1 MAGFFD
7 HALWHVFVL
16 VSALLAAAGALI
28 LLLGP
33 LVFAPPESGLRR
45 GGRLAAWALVGFGA
59 LVVVVEWQLVH

>member
-1 MAGFFD
+1 VVAGFFD

-16 VSALLAAAGALI
+16 AAALLAAAGALI

-33 LVFAPPESGLRR
+33 LVFAPPEPG
-45 GGRLAAWALVGFGA
+45 GGRGRRVAWALVGLGA

>member
-16 VSALLAAAGALI
+16 AAGLLAAAGALI

-33 LVFAPPESGLRR
+33 LVIDRR
-45 GGRLAAWALVGFGA
+45 TTGGRKTLAWTLVGLGS
-59 LVVVVEWQLVH
+59 LVVVVEWQIVH

>member
-1 MAGFFD
+1 VAGFFD

-16 VSALLAAAGALI
+16 ASALLAAAGALI

-33 LVFAPPESGLRR
+33 LFFAPPGSGFGR
-45 GGRLAAWALVGFGA
+45 GRPVAWALVGLGA

>member
-16 VSALLAAAGALI
+16 AAALLAAAGVLI

-33 LVFAPPESGLRR
+33 LIFPAPQQGPRR
-45 GGRLAAWALVGFGA
+45 GRLVAWALVGLGA
-59 LVVVVEWQLVH
+59 LVVVAEWQLVH

>member
-1 MAGFFD
+1 VVAGFFD

-33 LVFAPPESGLRR
+33 LAFAPPQPGLRR
-45 GGRLAAWALVGFGA
+45 GRLAAWALVGFGA
-59 LVVVVEWQLVH
+59 LVVLVEWQLVH

>member
-16 VSALLAAAGALI
+16 AAALLAAAGALI

-33 LVFAPPESGLRR
+33 LFFAPPEPGFGR
-45 GGRLAAWALVGFGA
+45 GRLVAWALVGLGA

>member
-1 MAGFFD
+1 VVAGFFD

-33 LVFAPPESGLRR
+33 LFFPPEPGLRR
-45 GGRLAAWALVGFGA
+45 GRLAAWALVSFGA
-59 LVVVVEWQLVH
+59 LVVVVEWQVVH